1 MMLYLSLAVL
11 PLLALSALTSGTE
24 TAMTAAS
31 HARFHSLAGEGD
43 RRAALVIRLL
53 DRKESL
59 IGALLLGNNLFNVLA
74 TALAADILINLVGD
88 AGVVY
93 ATLIM
98 TALLVI
104 LSEILPKTYAIR
116 NPDRMALAIA
126 PAAQVLVWL
135 FAPITRRIQR
145 LIDGLLGLFGVPAQP
160 DPLSSSLD
168 ALRGTIELQAKEGLV
183 QKQERD
189 MLGGV
194 LDLADVEV
202 SDVMTHRKTMETIDA
217 DLPPAEV
224 LAQVV
229 ASPYSR
235 FPVWRGD
242 PDSII
247 GVLHGIDLLHALHE
261 RGPDLGGIDLASL
274 CSAPWFIPET
284 TPLRKQLLAFRQQ
297 RQHLALV
304 VDEYGDLGGLVT
316 LEDII
321 EEIVGEITDETDVET
336 TGIEPQGDGSVL
348 VAGWVTVRDLNRR
361 FDWRLPDEGAATVAG
376 LVIRAAQRIPEA
388 GQSFA
393 LHGLRFEVLRRQ
405 RNRIVMLKVSRPD
418 KAA

>member
-183 QKQERD
+183 Q
-189 MLGGV
+189 
-194 LDLADVEV
+194 
-202 SDVMTHRKTMETIDA
+202 
-217 DLPPAEV
+217 
-224 LAQVV
+224 
-229 ASPYSR
+229 
-235 FPVWRGD
+235 
-242 PDSII
+242 
-247 GVLHGIDLLHALHE
+247 
-261 RGPDLGGIDLASL
+261 
-274 CSAPWFIPET
+274 
-284 TPLRKQLLAFRQQ
+284 
-297 RQHLALV
+297 
-304 VDEYGDLGGLVT
+304 
-316 LEDII
+316 
-321 EEIVGEITDETDVET
+321 
-336 TGIEPQGDGSVL
+336 
-348 VAGWVTVRDLNRR
+348 
-361 FDWRLPDEGAATVAG
+361 
-376 LVIRAAQRIPEA
+376 
-388 GQSFA
+388 
-393 LHGLRFEVLRRQ
+393 
-405 RNRIVMLKVSRPD
+405 
-418 KAA
+418 

>member
-31 HARFHSLAGEGD
+31 HARFHSLAGECD

-297 RQHLALV
+297 HQHLALV

-321 EEIVGEITDETDVET
+321 EEIVGEIQDEKDVEV
-336 TGIEPQGDGSVL
+336 TGIEPQDDGSV
-348 VAGWVTVRDLNRR
+348 VVDGWVTVRDLNRH
-361 FDWRLPDEGAATVAG
+361 FEWRLPDEEAVTDAG
-376 LVIRAAQRIPEA
+376 LVIHEARRIPEK

-393 LHGLRFEVLRRQ
+393 FYGFRYEVLRRQ
-405 RNRIVMLKVSRPD
+405 RNQIVSLKVTPPPTAD
-418 KAA
+418 